1 MNMIYALDK
10 RCTDIL
16 KMVVYAGDY
25 VSVAEITEQLGISRR
40 SAYYDIEKIND
51 WLRDNG
57 LPELERDRRKGI
69 RAGLEEAAQIQE
81 LLFREADHPR
91 RTFSPIERERLAICL
106 LILYERS
113 VYVETLMDLCD
124 VSRNT
129 TVNDLKDVA
138 AFLGKNKLKLQYL
151 IKKGYRIQG
160 DPIKK
165 RALFFLYYPQFIDY
179 FTQSLFSEKQE
190 EIIRNIQLLLKEIE
204 HELHSEYVSGMLP
217 PLAVFLASIR
227 MSGP

>member
-1 MNMIYALDK
+1 MAMTYTLDA

-25 VSVAEITEQLGISRR
+25 VSVSEITEQLGISRR

-106 LILYERS
+106 LILYERP
-113 VYVETLMDLCD
+113 VYVETLMHLCD

-138 AFLGKNKLKLQYL
+138 AFLGKNKLKLHYL
-151 IKKGYRIQG
+151 IKKGYRI
-160 DPIKK
+160 
-165 RALFFLYYPQFIDY
+165 
-179 FTQSLFSEKQE
+179 
-190 EIIRNIQLLLKEIE
+190 
-204 HELHSEYVSGMLP
+204 
-217 PLAVFLASIR
+217 
-227 MSGP
+227 